1 MFVKTV
7 NFGPH
12 RGKKMTRSER
22 VKEISKRC
30 GISRASVYRCLKK
43 EKTTLKKKSP
53 GRPRK
58 ITLGDQRIINRN
70 KKRF

>member
-1 MFVKTV
+1 MLPLRRFQKDAV
-7 NFGPH
+7 
-12 RGKKMTRSER
+12 
-22 VKEISKRC
+22 C
-30 GISRASVYRCLKK
+30 RCLKK

-70 KKRF
+70 IKRLRESQGTFSVYTIRAESGLEHCVL